1 MKGWI
6 AGGLAALLWSAQAA
20 GQPTAPLDVRWN
32 EGAEDCAAARLPP
45 LQVYR
50 YDAGTYVLRQNP
62 CVSFEANFLYLLVGN
77 ERALLI
83 DSGAVADPAQMP
95 LAKEVMALLPERG
108 GAKLPLLVA
117 HTHSHRDH
125 REGDAQFAGLPN
137 VEIVPPDEEGV
148 RRHYGFDRWPDGVAQ
163 MDLGGRIVHVL
174 PAPGHNPNHV
184 VFHDENTGLLFTGDF
199 LLPGRLTVDDADA
212 FEASAQ
218 RVAAYVRDRPVTHVL
233 GGHVEL
239 DVGGNTY
246 PHGATHHPRER
257 RLELAKS
264 DVLALP
270 AALAGFNG
278 FHSRHG
284 NFVLTNPMHNLAVLA
299 AGVVLVLALLVWA
312 IVRALRRRR
321 RKSAR

>member
-1 MKGWI
+1 MKRWI
-6 AGGLAALLWSAQAA
+6 AGGVAALLWSAQAA
-20 GQPTAPLDVRWN
+20 GQPATPRDVQWD

-45 LQVYR
+45 LQVHR

-62 CVSFEANFLYLLVGN
+62 CASFEANFLYLLLGN

-95 LAKEVMALLPERG
+95 LAEQVMALLPERG
-108 GAKLPLLVA
+108 GAALPLLVA

-125 REGDAQFAGLPN
+125 REGDAQFAALPN
-137 VEIVPPDEEGV
+137 VEIVPADEEGV

-163 MDLGGRIVHVL
+163 LDLGGRVVHVL

-199 LLPGRLTVDDADA
+199 LLPGRLTVDDTDA
-212 FEASAQ
+212 FEASAR
-218 RVAAYVRDRPVTHVL
+218 RVAAYVRGRPVTHVL

-239 DVGGNTY
+239 DAEGNLY
-246 PHGATHHPRER
+246 AYGATHHPRER
-257 RLELAKS
+257 RLEMDKADL
-264 DVLALP
+264 LALP

-278 FHSRHG
+278 FHSRHA
-284 NFVLTNPMHNLAVLA
+284 NFVLTHPKRNLVAVVVGAVLA
-299 AGVVLVLALLVWA
+299 LALLAWT
-312 IVRALRRRR
+312 IVRVVRR
-321 RKSAR
+321 RKSARRG